1 MNLYDILTGIVV
13 VGALIVGLWQGL
25 IRTIVIAVIAYACVL
40 LAGLYFQRIGDSIHL
55 IANYNLVESL
65 IMAFIVVFL
74 LSASVLISMGS
85 YTFRFVQ
92 PAIFGGTGR
101 ILAVMVSLLTWLA
114 VWSLFASLLLQLQF
128 VAIEPDMPTFFL
140 SQTNLTTISES
151 RSLPVLRQSLTP
163 TVIAL
168 IDPFVFSDI
177 YDIFPNTETIQP

>member
-92 PAIFGGTGR
+92 PAIFGGSGR

-114 VWSLFASLLLQLQF
+114 VWSLFASLVLHLQF
-128 VAIEPDMPTFFL
+128 VAIEPDMPTFFFVADQ
-140 SQTNLTTISES
+140 SDDH
-151 RSLPVLRQSLTP
+151 LRI
-163 TVIAL
+163 TVIARAPSEF
-168 IDPFVFSDI
+168 DTDCHCA
-177 YDIFPNTETIQP
+177 D